1 MDYYIDIGAA
11 VMLRMLREAKPDNK
25 FRKVFLKLYRA
36 ISIAFSGDE
45 EFRLVSAEQLE
56 RDL

>member
-1 MDYYIDIGAA
+1 MDWYIDIGAS
-11 VMLRMLREAKPDNK
+11 VMLRVLKEAKPDNK

-36 ISIAFSGDE
+36 ISITFSSDE
-45 EFRLVSAEQLE
+45 DFRTVAAEQLE